1 MARPE
6 YWKGSLKED
15 AITTIMERIQEGESL
30 RSVLSEKRDKKLL
43 PSRKLFNE
51 WLNSDT
57 NLSDQY
63 VRACMGRA
71 DIIFEEIL
79 KYADEIDNCN
89 YIDKMGN
96 ERVDWGK
103 VQRNRLQIDA
113 RKWMLGKMNP
123 KKYGDR
129 VQSEVINKN
138 IDLSNLSEEE
148 YKKKLEIAKRVID
161 AAG

>member
-63 VRACMGRA
+63 VRACMERA

-79 KYADEIDNCN
+79 KYADAIDNCN

-129 VQSEVINKN
+129 VQNLNINTEV
-138 IDLSNLSEEE
+138 E
-148 YKKKLEIAKRVID
+148 YKDVPEWLRPNKD
-161 AAG
+161 